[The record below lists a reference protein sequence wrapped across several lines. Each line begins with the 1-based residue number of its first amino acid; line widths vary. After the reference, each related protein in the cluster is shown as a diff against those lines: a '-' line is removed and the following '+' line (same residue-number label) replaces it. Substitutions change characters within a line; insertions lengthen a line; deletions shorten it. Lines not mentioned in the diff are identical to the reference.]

1 VNSAR
6 LWMTITYPAVAA
18 IEHGNQGAQVGR
30 IAAPMGWAVKS
41 EVIIQLVLDRIL
53 AIFAS

>member
-1 VNSAR
+1 
-6 LWMTITYPAVAA
+6 MTITYPGVAA

-30 IAAPMGWAVKS
+30 IAAPMGWAVMS